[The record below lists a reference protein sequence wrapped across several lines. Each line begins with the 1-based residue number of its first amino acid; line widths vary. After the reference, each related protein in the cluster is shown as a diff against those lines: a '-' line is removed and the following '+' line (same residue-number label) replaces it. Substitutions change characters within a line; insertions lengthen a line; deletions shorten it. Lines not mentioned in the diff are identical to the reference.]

1 MAPSTWLITGTTRGI
16 GLELV
21 RQLVA
26 EGHTVLA
33 VCRTPNADL
42 VATGATV
49 IPGVDLT
56 RDDAPDV
63 LRKALNELGNPTL
76 DAVVM
81 NAGIYP
87 DSGRLGAIDA
97 DAVRHAFQVNTLGQL
112 LLAEAL
118 LPLVRDGGRLAFIT
132 SRMGSIADN
141 TSGGSYAYR
150 ISKAG
155 LNMAARS
162 LAVDLRNRG
171 IAVSVIHPGFVRT
184 DMTHGQG
191 LIDADVSARG
201 ILARVKA
208 SSLDNSGSFWH
219 QNGDPLPW

>member
-1 MAPSTWLITGTTRGI
+1 
-16 GLELV
+16 
-21 RQLVA
+21 
-26 EGHTVLA
+26 
-33 VCRTPNADL
+33 
-42 VATGATV
+42 
-49 IPGVDLT
+49 
-56 RDDAPDV
+56 
-63 LRKALNELGNPTL
+63 
-76 DAVVM
+76 M

-87 DSGRLGAIDA
+87 DSGRVGAIDRQ
-97 DAVRHAFQVNTLGQL
+97 AVSHCFQVNALGQL
-112 LLAEAL
+112 LLAEAV
-118 LPLVRDGGRLAFIT
+118 LPNLRDGGRLAFIT

-150 ISKAG
+150 MSKAA

-162 LAVDLRNRG
+162 LAIDLAKRG

-201 ILARVKA
+201 IIARVAA